1 VQNDDPLLAAEPLL
15 DRAIGLLEARCASVL
30 EGLGR
35 R

>member
-1 VQNDDPLLAAEPLL
+1 MADRTAAALL
-15 DRAIGLLEARCASVL
+15 DRVIGLLEARCAGVL